1 MYRGLFYFLR
11 RIFMKA
17 KALELLTEEIEGDTL
32 TPISIFHKI
41 SGRKKFLLESS
52 HKHNESGRYSFIGS
66 SPIFELFSINGETI
80 LKTKG
85 QNERRFADFSEAL
98 KELLPRIESDLDIPF
113 IGGGVGFIGY
123 DFIRNFEEIGP
134 LLENPLDMPDAHL
147 MFFNEVIVFDHQKQK
162 ITLIGIL
169 LPEQTREDLV
179 LKLKERKAEISSSPE
194 KQAETKFMMTDFKP
208 SLSRQEYLSSVEKAK
223 KLIEAGDIFQVV
235 LSRRLTANAEGDP
248 FSFYR
253 KLRIDNPS
261 PYMYFIDFDEYSV
274 AGSSPESLVKF
285 RARTITANP
294 IAGTRPRGESAEE
307 DDRLEAEL
315 RVDEKELAEH
325 KMLVDLSRN
334 DLGRICEIGSVKIN
348 KFMDIAR
355 YQFVMHLV
363 SEVSGTLLPE
373 AHPLEGLAACLPA
386 GTVSGAPKIRAMQII
401 NSLETEKRGV
411 YSGAIGYFSACGSM
425 DFALAIRTL
434 IVKDGKGYL
443 QAGAGIV
450 HDSDPEKEYEETNHK
465 LRAMMEAADD
475 SFNR

>member
-1 MYRGLFYFLR
+1 
-11 RIFMKA
+11 MKA
-17 KALELLTEEIEGDTL
+17 KTLEVVTEELEGDTS

-52 HKHNESGRYSFIGS
+52 HKHNESGRFSFIGS
-66 SPIFELFSINGETI
+66 RPIFELLSINGETI
-80 LKTKG
+80 LKAEG
-85 QNERRFADFSEAL
+85 RNDRIFEDFSEAL
-98 KELLPRIESDLDIPF
+98 KALLPKIESDIDIPL
-113 IGGGVGFIGY
+113 IGGGVGYIGY
-123 DFIRNFEEIGP
+123 DFIRNFEDIGP
-134 LLENPLDMPDAHL
+134 LLANPIGMPDAHL
-147 MFFNEVIVFDHQKQK
+147 MFFNDIIVFDHLKQK

-169 LPEQTREDLV
+169 FPEQTREDLV
-179 LKLKERKAEISSSPE
+179 LKLNERKAEISSSQE
-194 KQAETKFMMTDFKP
+194 KKAEAKFMMKNIKP
-208 SLSRQEYLSSVEKAK
+208 SLSREEYINSVEKAK

-261 PYMYFIDFDEYSV
+261 PYMYFLDFEEYSV
-274 AGSSPESLVKF
+274 AGSSPESLVKY
-285 RARTITANP
+285 RAGKITANP
-294 IAGTRPRGESAEE
+294 IAGTRPRGETAEE
-307 DDRLEAEL
+307 DDHFEAEL

-334 DLGRICEIGSVKIN
+334 DLGRICEIGSVKVN
-348 KFMDIAR
+348 KFMDIER

-363 SEVSGTLLPE
+363 SEVSGRLLRA
-373 AHPLEGLAACLPA
+373 AHPIEGLAACLPA

-434 IVKDGKGYL
+434 IVKNGKGYL

-465 LRAMMEAADD
+465 LRAMVEAADD
-475 SFNR
+475 SSYR

>member
-1 MYRGLFYFLR
+1 
-11 RIFMKA
+11 MKA
-17 KALELLTEEIEGDTL
+17 KTLEIVTEELVGDTL
-32 TPISIFHKI
+32 TPISIYHKI
-41 SGRKKFLLESS
+41 SGKKKFLLESS
-52 HKHNESGRYSFIGS
+52 RKDNESGRFSFIGS
-66 SPIFELFSINGETI
+66 RPIFELFSINGETI
-80 LKTKG
+80 LKAEG
-85 QNERRFADFSEAL
+85 RNDRISGDFSEAL
-98 KELLPRIESDLDIPF
+98 KELLPKIQSDIDIPF
-113 IGGGVGFIGY
+113 IGGGVGYIGY
-123 DFIRNFEEIGP
+123 DFIRNFEQIGP
-134 LLENPLDMPDAHL
+134 LLNNPIGMPDAHL
-147 MFFNEVIVFDHQKQK
+147 MFFNDIIVFDHQKQK

-169 LPEQTREDLV
+169 FPEQTREDLI
-179 LKLKERKAEISSSPE
+179 LKLKERKAEISSSQE
-194 KQAETKFMMTDFKP
+194 KRAEAKFMMTDFKP
-208 SLSRQEYLSSVEKAK
+208 SLTREEYIKSVEKAK

-261 PYMYFIDFDEYSV
+261 PYMYFLDFEEYSV
-274 AGSSPESLVKF
+274 AGSSPESLVKY
-285 RARTITANP
+285 RAGTITANP
-294 IAGTRPRGESAEE
+294 IAGTRPRGETAEE
-307 DDRLEAEL
+307 DDRFETEL

-348 KFMDIAR
+348 KFMDTER

-363 SEVSGTLLPE
+363 SEVSGRLLPS
-373 AHPLEGLAACLPA
+373 AHPIEGLAACLPA

-401 NSLETEKRGV
+401 NRLETEKRGL

-434 IVKDGKGYL
+434 IVKNGKGYL

-475 SFNR
+475 SSYR